1 MPNVESA
8 CQESTYISRVTQEA
22 TASAML
28 LGPTTPIM
36 MFFSSAQGHL
46 AFLQE
51 KVIHLCGCKATPL
64 LPIIKT

>member
-8 CQESTYISRVTQEA
+8 CQESTYISRVAQEA

-46 AFLQE
+46 AFL